1 MTTGNISGKELQA
14 PQWQKWYVINLCI
27 LRPDIKKA
35 FKNDHWTE
43 VNIGSEEWVVRNLGV
58 REERERRKRERKC
71 GKSYFFK
78 LNGSVHE
85 WSISNQNIFLMGNVN
100 VRNLKRI
107 MPV

>member
-27 LRPDIKKA
+27 LRPGIKKA

-71 GKSYFFK
+71 GKMLTIADLSEVHIEVYSYF
-78 LNGSVHE
+78 
-85 WSISNQNIFLMGNVN
+85 WS
-100 VRNLKRI
+100 LKK
-107 MPV
+107 